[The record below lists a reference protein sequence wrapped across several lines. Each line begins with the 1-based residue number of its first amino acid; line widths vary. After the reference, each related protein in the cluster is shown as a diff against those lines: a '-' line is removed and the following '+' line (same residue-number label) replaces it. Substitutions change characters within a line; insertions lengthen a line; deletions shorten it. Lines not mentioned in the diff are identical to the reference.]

1 MAITVSMSLLE
12 ITTILGL
19 DGRLRARA
27 FDRSARP
34 ARSSSGSPLLSPH
47 PRLSE
52 AAKQGL
58 RDAKKRST
66 GKGATYG
73 VSFQIEEL
81 AVAVRDWCTAT
92 ARRMRTEPGTVP
104 GEPLSTATELEAVA
118 AAITAVLPA
127 S

>member
-1 MAITVSMSLLE
+1 MAIHVTMSRLE

-27 FDRSARP
+27 FDRSARLVP
-34 ARSSSGSPLLSPH
+34 SSSGSLPGLH

-52 AAKQGL
+52 EAKQGL
-58 RDAKKRST
+58 RHAQKRST
-66 GKGATYG
+66 GPVGTYG
-73 VSFQIEEL
+73 VSFPIDEL
-81 AVAVRDWCTAT
+81 AVAVRDWCTTT
-92 ARRMRTEPGTVP
+92 ARRMRTEPDTVP
-104 GEPLSTATELEAVA
+104 GEPLSTATELESAA